1 MPTELLSGLWIGD
14 VNDIYN
20 REFYIDNNI
29 NIVINCTRDQG
40 FLDLPHLKKV
50 RIPLSNVLDMNND
63 IYTLNMKQK
72 EITEFIYNSIEL
84 NNIFVY
90 CHNGITVSPLIV
102 ALFMIRYGEISLDTI
117 RDILRS
123 KNRNI
128 CLDYDLSIFNS

>member
-1 MPTELLSGLWIGD
+1 M
-14 VNDIYN
+14 
-20 REFYIDNNI
+20 
-29 NIVINCTRDQG
+29 INCTREQG
-40 FLDLPHLKKV
+40 FLDLPGLKKV

-63 IYTLNMKQK
+63 IYLLNMKQK
-72 EITEFIYNSIEL
+72 EITDFIYNSIET

-102 ALFMIRYGEISLDTI
+102 ALFMIKYGDISLDTI

>member
-20 REFYIDNNI
+20 RDFYLDNNI
-29 NIVINCTRDQG
+29 NIVINCTKEQG
-40 FLDLPHLKKV
+40 FLDLPNLKKI

-63 IYTLNMKQK
+63 IFLLNNKK
-72 EITEFIYNSIEL
+72 NEIVNFINNSIEQ
-84 NNIFVY
+84 NNIFIY
-90 CHNGITVSPLIV
+90 CHNGITVSPLII
-102 ALFMIRYGEISLDTI
+102 ALFMIQFGDVSLDTI

-123 KNRNI
+123 KNKNI